1 MLKSC
6 ERWTRTLGFITKKA
20 MIEIMLD
27 FNKDWLR
34 KISFIYSF
42 ISERLENAK
51 NVIKKEML

>member
-1 MLKSC
+1 MLKSF

-42 ISERLENAK
+42 ISEKLENAK

>member
-1 MLKSC
+1 MLKRL
-6 ERWTRTLGFITKKA
+6 ERWTITLGFISKKA

-34 KISFIYSF
+34 KIGFIYSF
-42 ISERLENAK
+42 IYERLENAE